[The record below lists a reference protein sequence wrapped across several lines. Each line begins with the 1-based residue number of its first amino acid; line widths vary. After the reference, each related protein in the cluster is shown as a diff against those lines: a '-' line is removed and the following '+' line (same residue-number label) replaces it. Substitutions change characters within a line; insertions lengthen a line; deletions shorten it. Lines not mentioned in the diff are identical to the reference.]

1 MKIGFDFI
9 GVTTPFYCHD
19 GKGNLLMHKRT
30 KNCRDEH
37 ERWDTG
43 SGKLDHGIS
52 LEDNVKKEVMEEYG
66 VEAQIEEQ
74 MPAHDIFRIQNGIN
88 THWIAVPFFVRV
100 NPEEVKI
107 GEPEKMSE
115 IGWFTIDN
123 LPTPL
128 HSGFEYT
135 FKRYKHIFEKY
146 LT

>member
-1 MKIGFDFI
+1 
-9 GVTTPFYCHD
+9 
-19 GKGNLLMHKRT
+19 
-30 KNCRDEH
+30 
-37 ERWDTG
+37 
-43 SGKLDHGIS
+43 
-52 LEDNVKKEVMEEYG
+52 
-66 VEAQIEEQ
+66 